1 MKIAH
6 THKGIERCV
15 YIPIQTKVN
24 YPTMLYVANINRLIP
39 VKVEQAN
46 LPAQILKATE

>member
-1 MKIAH
+1 MQVMH
-6 THKGIERCV
+6 THKGIERYV
-15 YIPIQTKVN
+15 YIPIQPKVD
-24 YPTMLYVANINRLIP
+24 YPTMVYVANINMLIP